1 MSDQRIIKSPL
12 NYIGGKYKL
21 LPQILPLMPDN
32 IKVFVDLFGG
42 GFNVGINVNSQ
53 RVIYNDIVYQVTQL
67 MKKLSET
74 SEKEVLAHIR
84 SRIDEFKLSK
94 TNAEGFYKFRELY
107 NKNPLPLDLYVLVCF
122 SFNHQ
127 IRFNNNMQYN
137 NPFGKDRSSF
147 SKSLEEKL
155 LSFIK
160 RLHGINAD
168 FYSLDFTEFDY
179 SHLTTEDLVYC
190 DPPYLI
196 STAAYNDGKRG
207 FKGWNEELEIALLTK
222 LDDLNEKGVR
232 FALSNVLEHKGKTN
246 RILEK
251 WSSKYTI
258 HNISHDYSNSNYQTK
273 NRDKESTKEIL
284 VTNFS

>member
-1 MSDQRIIKSPL
+1 M
-12 NYIGGKYKL
+12 
-21 LPQILPLMPDN
+21 
-32 IKVFVDLFGG
+32 
-42 GFNVGINVNSQ
+42 
-53 RVIYNDIVYQVTQL
+53 
-67 MKKLSET
+67 
-74 SEKEVLAHIR
+74 
-84 SRIDEFKLSK
+84 
-94 TNAEGFYKFRELY
+94 
-107 NKNPLPLDLYVLVCF
+107 
-122 SFNHQ
+122 
-127 IRFNNNMQYN
+127 
-137 NPFGKDRSSF
+137 
-147 SKSLEEKL
+147 
-155 LSFIK
+155 
-160 RLHGINAD
+160 
-168 FYSLDFTEFDY
+168 
-179 SHLTTEDLVYC
+179 VYC

>member
-1 MSDQRIIKSPL
+1 MQK
-12 NYIGGKYKL
+12 
-21 LPQILPLMPDN
+21 
-32 IKVFVDLFGG
+32 
-42 GFNVGINVNSQ
+42 GFIN
-53 RVIYNDIVYQVTQL
+53 L
-67 MKKLSET
+67 
-74 SEKEVLAHIR
+74 
-84 SRIDEFKLSK
+84 
-94 TNAEGFYKFRELY
+94 ELY
-107 NKNPLPLDLYVLVCF
+107 NKNPLPLDLYVIVCF

-251 WSSKYTI
+251 WIVKYKV
-258 HNISHDYSNSNYQTK
+258 HHISHNYSNSNYQTK
-273 NRDKESTKEIL
+273 NRDRESTKEIL
-284 VTNFS
+284 VTNY

>member
-1 MSDQRIIKSPL
+1 MSDKPIIKSPL

-21 LPQILPLMPDN
+21 LPQLLPLMPDD

-42 GFNVGINVNSQ
+42 GFNVGINVNSE
-53 RVIYNDIVYQVTQL
+53 RVIYNDIVYQVADL

-74 SEKEVLAHIR
+74 NNEQIISHIR
-84 SRIDEFKLSK
+84 NRIDEFSLSK
-94 TNAEGFYKFRELY
+94 TNADGFYRFRDLY
-107 NKNPLPLDLYVLVCF
+107 NKEPMSLDLYVLVCF

-137 NPFGKDRSSF
+137 NPFGKNRSSF
-147 SKSLEEKL
+147 SKSLETKL
-155 LSFIK
+155 GVFVQ
-160 RLHGINAD
+160 RLQSLNTD
-168 FYSLDFTEFDY
+168 FCSLDFTEFDY
-179 SHLTTEDLVYC
+179 EQLTAEDLVYC

-207 FKGWNEELEIALLTK
+207 FKGWNEELEIALLNR
-222 LDDLNEKGVR
+222 LDELNEKGVR

-251 WSSKYTI
+251 WSAKYTV

-273 NRDKESTKEIL
+273 NRDRDSTKEIL
-284 VTNFS
+284 VTNY